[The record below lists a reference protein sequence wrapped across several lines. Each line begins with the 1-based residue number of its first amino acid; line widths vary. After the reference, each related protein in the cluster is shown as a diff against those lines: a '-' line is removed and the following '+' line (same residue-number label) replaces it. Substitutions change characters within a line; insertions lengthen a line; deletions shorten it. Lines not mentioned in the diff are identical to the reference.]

1 MWRACV
7 AGISPPC
14 SPKLALSFLTSC
26 SRVCFHSGLTLVVL
40 QSFLV
45 VGSGPCQGHHLCRGD
60 GGQIQACQASSHSPC
75 GQRIWRCQLPGI
87 LPTCPGLFLLS
98 QLPVW
103 CLSKMALSGFKL
115 NSCPPYPFLSRH
127 ATDKAARAASC
138 SHGTLHIC
146 VLKQHTPSKLTSHS

>member
-115 NSCPPYPFLSRH
+115 NSLPALSFSVPTRHRQGCPSSILFPWYTAYMCAQAAH
-127 ATDKAARAASC
+127 AF
-138 SHGTLHIC
+138 
-146 VLKQHTPSKLTSHS
+146 